1 MLRGIYF
8 FQVLVDRRNE
18 EEDEEE
24 NDFCEDIFKVLLLYM
39 LSLDNFYI
47 CVIME
52 IVIVFVNRFD
62 LDFDSELL

>member
-1 MLRGIYF
+1 M
-8 FQVLVDRRNE
+8 LVDRRNE

-39 LSLDNFYI
+39 LSLDNFYV